1 MAVQL
6 SVQCD
11 TKNEQSK
18 DYCKADRNNVYCFVP
33 LVHTLLTALLVILST
48 LQVKHARVITSHITC
63 NTKNVMCMVQC
74 NRCNLQYI
82 GKTKWR
88 LKYRF
93 NEHRRAVDKTNIK
106 SKPTATVSAH
116 FLSHSNHSHTDMQL
130 IPPEKF
136 HSSRDSVRKV
146 RESHL
151 IDKAFAVTNYCNPY
165 PYYFFFLSFLYC
177 TSFPPLPSKQFLLR
191 HSPSI

>member
-1 MAVQL
+1 MVDTKQARWVYRVARNFAGVCFCGLYILTVSFIQVFTVTLIIARNEYQSCIGVAVQL

-63 NTKNVMCMVQC
+63 NTRNVMCIVQC

-82 GKTKWR
+82 GKTK
-88 LKYRF
+88 
-93 NEHRRAVDKTNIK
+93 
-106 SKPTATVSAH
+106 
-116 FLSHSNHSHTDMQL
+116 
-130 IPPEKF
+130 
-136 HSSRDSVRKV
+136 
-146 RESHL
+146 
-151 IDKAFAVTNYCNPY
+151 
-165 PYYFFFLSFLYC
+165 
-177 TSFPPLPSKQFLLR
+177 
-191 HSPSI
+191 